1 MGSIAPSARISKISE
16 SLQADAS
23 VAPNIQI
30 STFRGE
36 LALAVAAAENADS
49 DSMKIDMKILNLE
62 EYLNI
67 GVILQVLP

>member
-1 MGSIAPSARISKISE
+1 LGSIAPSARISKISE

-23 VAPNIQI
+23 VASNIQI